1 MKKRM
6 LRIAALAMAAT
17 MTISL
22 AACGEKA
29 DDVSSSGNETK
40 TESESESGTEDGSQE
55 ASDDNSSSDDGDKVI
70 TYWNIGTEGA
80 DKEALEYAVTEFNKN
95 TESGYTVENVPTQ
108 NDKYKEKLVIAMS
121 SGECPDM
128 YTSWSGGPMN
138 EYIDSGYA
146 QPLDD
151 LYEEFG
157 LKDQY
162 MEAALAQATYNDKL
176 YAVPT
181 YNVSLAGVFYNKEMF
196 EKYNLEVP
204 TTVSELEAVCDA
216 LKAEGITPFALA
228 NAPKWTGSMYFQCL
242 ATRKG
247 GLEPFQKA
255 VAGEGTFE
263 DECFQYA
270 GEKIQEWVEKGY
282 FPEGVNSLS
291 EDDGQAKQLMYQETA
306 GMLLCGSWYTGTFSS
321 DSPEFYEKIGW
332 FSFPKVDDSD
342 ADASIQNGTIGDQFV
357 SFNCTGDKLHAAFEC
372 ATYYTSDGAK
382 QLMVDV
388 GKIPPTKDA
397 GELITDGVTKQI
409 LDAATN
415 ASAVQLWYDQYLP
428 PAVAQVHLDTC
439 QEMFGLTMKPDE
451 AGKKFEEAME
461 EYLAGK

>member
-6 LRIAALAMAAT
+6 LRIAALVMVAT
-17 MTISL
+17 MSISL
-22 AACGEKA
+22 AACGSKPEQK
-29 DDVSSSGNETK
+29 SSNENASEGETK
-40 TESESESGTEDGSQE
+40 E
-55 ASDDNSSSDDGDKVI
+55 ASSNNSSSDGDKVI

-80 DKEALEYAVTEFNKN
+80 DKQALEYAVTEFNKN
-95 TESGYTVENVPTQ
+95 TKSGYTVENVPTQ
-108 NDKYKEKLVIAMS
+108 NDNYKEKLVIAMS

-138 EYIDSGYA
+138 EYIDSGFA

-151 LYEEFG
+151 LYEKYG
-157 LKDQY
+157 LKEQY

-181 YNVSLAGVFYNKEMF
+181 YNVSLAGIFYNKEMF
-196 EKYNLEVP
+196 EKYNLTVP
-204 TTVSELEAVCDA
+204 NTVSELEAVCDA

-242 ATRKG
+242 AARKG

-255 VAGEGTFE
+255 VAGDGTFE

-332 FSFPKVDDSD
+332 FSFPKVDGSD
-342 ADASIQNGTIGDQFV
+342 ADASIQIGTIGDQFV
-357 SFNCTGDKLHAAFEC
+357 SFNCTGEKLEAAFEC
-372 ATYYTSDGAK
+372 ATYYSSEGAK
-382 QLMVDV
+382 ELMVEV

-397 GELITDGVTKQI
+397 GDLVTDGVTKQI
-409 LDAATN
+409 LDAATE
-415 ASAVQLWYDQYLP
+415 ASSVQLWYDQYLP

-439 QEMFGLTMKPDE
+439 QELFGMTMKPEE

-461 EYLAGK
+461 GYLADK

>member
-6 LRIAALAMAAT
+6 LRIAAVMMAAT
-17 MTISL
+17 MTMSL
-22 AACGEKA
+22 AACGGK
-29 DDVSSSGNETK
+29 
-40 TESESESGTEDGSQE
+40 
-55 ASDDNSSSDDGDKVI
+55 SDDAGKKDSGDGDKVI

-80 DKEALEYAVTEFNKN
+80 DKETLQYAVDEFNKN
-95 TESGYTVENVPTQ
+95 TKSGYTVESVPIQ
-108 NDKYKEKLVIAMS
+108 NDNYKEKLVVAMS

-138 EYIDSGYA
+138 EYIDSGFA

-151 LYEEFG
+151 LYEKYD
-157 LKDQY
+157 LKDKY
-162 MEAALAQATYNDKL
+162 MDAALAQASYNGKL

-196 EKYNLEVP
+196 KKYNLEVP
-204 TTVSELEAVCDA
+204 KTVSELETVCNK
-216 LKAEGITPFALA
+216 LKDEGITPFALA

-242 ATRKG
+242 AARKG

-255 VAGEGTFE
+255 AAGEGTFE

-270 GEKIQEWVEKGY
+270 GEKIQEWVKNGY

-291 EDDGQAKQLMYQETA
+291 EDDGQAKQLMYQESA
-306 GMLLCGSWYTGTFSS
+306 AMLLCGSWYTGTFSS

-332 FSFPKVDDSD
+332 FSFPAVDGSD
-342 ADASIQNGTIGDQFV
+342 ADTSIQIGTIGDQFI
-357 SFNCTGDKLHAAFEC
+357 SFNCEGEKLDAAFEC

-382 QLMVDV
+382 DLMVEV

-397 GELITDGVTKQI
+397 GDLVTDGVTKQI
-409 LDAATN
+409 LDAATG
-415 ASAVQLWYDQYLP
+415 ASSVQLWYDQYLP

-439 QEMFGLTMKPDE
+439 QELFGLTTTPEE
-451 AGKKFEEAME
+451 AGAAFEKAME
-461 EYLAGK
+461 DSLAEK

>member
-6 LRIAALAMAAT
+6 LRIAALVMAAT
-17 MTISL
+17 MSISL
-22 AACGEKA
+22 AACGSKPEQK
-29 DDVSSSGNETK
+29 SSNENASEGETK
-40 TESESESGTEDGSQE
+40 E
-55 ASDDNSSSDDGDKVI
+55 ASSNNSSSDGDKVI

-80 DKEALEYAVTEFNKN
+80 DKQALGYAVTEFNKN
-95 TESGYTVENVPTQ
+95 TKSGYTIENVPTQ
-108 NDKYKEKLVIAMS
+108 NDNYKEKLVIAMS

-138 EYIDSGYA
+138 EYIDSGFA
-146 QPLDD
+146 QPWDV
-151 LYEEFG
+151 LYEKYG
-157 LKDQY
+157 LKEQY

-181 YNVSLAGVFYNKEMF
+181 YNVSLAGIFYNKEMF
-196 EKYNLEVP
+196 EKYNLTVP
-204 TTVSELEAVCDA
+204 NTVSELEAVCDA

-242 ATRKG
+242 AARKG

-255 VAGEGTFE
+255 VAGDGTFE

-332 FSFPKVDDSD
+332 FSFPKVDGSD
-342 ADASIQNGTIGDQFV
+342 ADASIQIGTIGDQFV
-357 SFNCTGDKLHAAFEC
+357 SFNCTGEKLEAAFEC
-372 ATYYTSDGAK
+372 ATYYSSEGAK
-382 QLMVDV
+382 ELMVEV

-397 GELITDGVTKQI
+397 GDLVTDGVTKQI
-409 LDAATN
+409 LDAATE
-415 ASAVQLWYDQYLP
+415 ASSVQLWYDQYLP

-439 QEMFGLTMKPDE
+439 QELFGMTMKPEE

-461 EYLAGK
+461 GYLADK